1 MLNGLTFIGES
12 KQTFKTGIT
21 CDEDIDGC
29 AANPCGNRSCTDLT
43 PMEQAVNGSQGY
55 RCQCMP
61 GEIDMGGLCLVPG
74 IKCNKR
80 YPLSRLLI
88 TTQSKQVAKNTTPFF
103 KQQYNV
109 TKPITKQRHLIDR
122 GSLVLT

>member
-1 MLNGLTFIGES
+1 MFNGLTFIGES
-12 KQTFKTGIT
+12 IQTFKTGIT

-61 GEIDMGGLCLVPG
+61 GEIDMGGLCLASG
-74 IKCNKR
+74 IDSNKH
-80 YPLSRLLI
+80 YPLRRLPV
-88 TTQSKQVAKNTTPFF
+88 TTQSKQVTKNTTPFLNNNTTPLS
-103 KQQYNV
+103 Q
-109 TKPITKQRHLIDR
+109 
-122 GSLVLT
+122 